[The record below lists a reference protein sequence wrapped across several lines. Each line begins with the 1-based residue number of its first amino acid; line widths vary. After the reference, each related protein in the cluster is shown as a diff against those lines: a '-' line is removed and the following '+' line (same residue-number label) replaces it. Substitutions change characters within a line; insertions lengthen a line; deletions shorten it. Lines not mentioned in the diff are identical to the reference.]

1 MNQSNTT
8 IYQLLDDQI
17 NNLLNEKFAKKLS
30 LGKYSSWAL
39 DLNAAKIIPML
50 SAIGE
55 YGKAGIQCPD
65 IDTRPILSGKG
76 LNSLGIILPLN
87 EEQQKALN
95 FLGNYFGSQDKF
107 SLPFDYSK
115 QSPNFAENVNWAI
128 NLTSS
133 DLFGIIWHLGGF
145 GIRRTPLYGNNS
157 EKSINSYHYR
167 AQECLICLM
176 RVAQGQL
183 TYYQLGG
190 KRFPLREQNTKS
202 HHK

>member
-8 IYQLLDDQI
+8 IYQLLDYQI

-30 LGKYSSWAL
+30 LGKYSSWVL
-39 DLNAAKIIPML
+39 DLTAAQIIPML

-65 IDTRPILSGKG
+65 IDTRPILSGKC
-76 LNSLGIILPLN
+76 LDSLGIILPLN

-95 FLGNYFGSQDKF
+95 FLGNYFWRQDKL
-107 SLPFDYSK
+107 SPPFDYSK
-115 QSPNFAENVNWAI
+115 RSPHFAENVNWAI

-145 GIRRTPLYGNNS
+145 GIRFPSYAKNS

-190 KRFPLREQNTKS
+190 QRFPLREQNTNS
-202 HHK
+202 HYE